1 MRLIA
6 LPSLVAAA
14 LFAAPVFMAP
24 PARAYDGPPSFAD
37 EAAHLLP
44 GVVNVSTSETLPG
57 GGSPVM
63 PNDPGGQ
70 GTPFEQFF
78 HDFMQHEHP
87 GMVPPDQGNQDQD
100 QPDGSTA
107 PGTRH
112 IQSLGSGF
120 VIDPAGYIVTNN
132 HVIDGAQ
139 KITVTFQDNTS
150 VTAKLVGHDDR
161 TDLALLKITPPA
173 GKTLTAVPWGNSNT
187 ARVGD
192 WVIAIGDPFGLGG
205 TVTAGIVSSLGRDIN
220 QGPYD
225 DFIQTDAPINRG
237 NSGGPLFNMQGQV
250 IGINTAIYSPSG
262 GSIGI
267 GFSIPANLA
276 KVVIAELRQYGHVR
290 RGWLGVRIQQ
300 VTPDIAESI
309 GMPTATGA
317 MVAGVNAG
325 GPADKA
331 GLKPGDV
338 ILTFNNETVKEMRN
352 LPLIVAETPIGH
364 DVPVEI
370 WRNGKKTSITV
381 DVGEMPGDNIQQA
394 SLQRP
399 APPAE
404 PRLKTTVLTGLG
416 VTVAPIGKHARDK
429 FQLQADQKGVVIT
442 AVQDNTPASDRG
454 LAPGN
459 VIVEVQQSPVST
471 VADLRAK
478 LAAAKSAHK
487 KSILLLVQTPDGMRF
502 VPLPVG

>member
-1 MRLIA
+1 MRQTILS
-6 LPSLVAAA
+6 SLLAAA
-14 LFAAPVFMAP
+14 VFAAPILRP
-24 PARAYDGPPSFAD
+24 LPARAYDGPPSFAD

-44 GVVNVSTSETLPG
+44 GVVNVSTTETLKNPQGQPSPDAPG
-57 GGSPVM
+57 P
-63 PNDPGGQ
+63 Q
-70 GTPFEQFF
+70 GTMPFEQFF

-87 GMVPPDQGNQDQD
+87 GMVPPDGGD
-100 QPDGSTA
+100 PGEGV

-112 IQSLGSGF
+112 LQSLGSGF

-132 HVIDGAQ
+132 HVIDGAD

-150 VTAKLVGHDDR
+150 VPATLVGHDDR

-173 GKTLTAVPWGNSNT
+173 GKTLTTVSWGNSDS

-276 KVVIAELRQYGHVR
+276 RVVVAELRQYGHVR

-300 VTPDIAESI
+300 VTPEIAESL
-309 GMPTATGA
+309 GLPSASGA

-325 GPADKA
+325 GPAEKA

-338 ILTFNNETVKEMRN
+338 ILTFNDVTVKEMRN

-364 DVPVEI
+364 DVPVQI
-370 WRNGKKTSITV
+370 WRNGKKTSLAV
-381 DVGEMPGDNIQQA
+381 DVGEMPNDVQQA
-394 SLQRP
+394 SLQTD
-399 APPAE
+399 APPPPPA
-404 PRLKTTVLTGLG
+404 LKTTDLAGLGLG
-416 VTVAPIGKHARDK
+416 VAAIGPVARHQ
-429 FQLQADQKGVVIT
+429 FQLPPDQKGVVIT
-442 AVQDNTPASDRG
+442 SVKTNSPASDRG

-459 VIVEVQQSPVST
+459 VIVEVQQTPVATIDEIKSY
-471 VADLRAK
+471 VARAR
-478 LAAAKSAHK
+478 AEHK
-487 KSILLLVQTPDGMRF
+487 KSILLLVQTQDGMRF
-502 VPLPVG
+502 VPLPTG